1 MVRGQGAGGNGVVVR
16 DCFDP
21 SDLFSL
27 VMQSQLIDMF
37 VGATKTVVTTINFM
51 CTAPQPMKLMLF
63 TLANLSP
70 MKITYLC
77 RGDITNFGQQKTL
90 IFLLCPASS
99 CMLRSIDVKSFM
111 RFGVWMMASLLIHY
125 LSTSSSRCSSTTS
138 LPLRRPAR
146 VLRHSQG
153 ARCYRQGG
161 GQQSGFMAPPSTMV
175 CDLNGSMHCR
185 FTTENLRSFIR
196 ADEHN

>member
-1 MVRGQGAGGNGVVVR
+1 MVRGQGTGGNGVVVR

-37 VGATKTVVTTINFM
+37 VGATKTVVTTINFV

-125 LSTSSSRCSSTTS
+125 LSTSVSLLVHYLSTSSSACTRPTTQPRRS
-138 LPLRRPAR
+138 LLPPRWRTTIR
-146 VLRHSQG
+146 
-153 ARCYRQGG
+153 
-161 GQQSGFMAPPSTMV
+161 FMAPPSTMV

-185 FTTENLRSFIR
+185 FTTENRRSFIR